1 MTKKVAVINDLSGLG
16 RCSLTAAIS
25 VLSAMGIQAC
35 PLPTAI
41 LSSQTEYPSYY
52 CYDFTDKMDYFRQ
65 EWKKLGTS
73 FSGIYTGYVAS
84 VCQIEQIM
92 HFLDTFQ
99 TADTFLLVD
108 PVMGDDGVTYDM
120 YTSGLLTAMK
130 ELVARADVITPN
142 LTEFCLL
149 TDIDYNSLQDSS
161 LSIQQLISRLKDAGQ
176 TLTKDHEKKVLI
188 TGIHFT
194 ADDGVHKIGNLL
206 LDGSSHFL
214 SAYPCC
220 NGSYSGTGD
229 LFASC
234 ITGGLA
240 RDISLTE
247 MMQTAG
253 SFLEKSLIDSVE
265 EHVPVNEG
273 VNFENISC
281 IHRTCHWQLLLHTLV
296 LKITIYLLK
305 ISLLK
310 LFLLIYGD
318 LLYYW
323 YLRLIFRYII
333 SDNVICAPT
342 ASACNL

>member
-1 MTKKVAVINDLSGLG
+1 MNRIIGVFFSKSGNTLEQLEL
-16 RCSLTAAIS
+16 R
-25 VLSAMGIQAC
+25 VLA
-35 PLPTAI
+35 
-41 LSSQTEYPSYY
+41 
-52 CYDFTDKMDYFRQ
+52 
-65 EWKKLGTS
+65 
-73 FSGIYTGYVAS
+73 AS
-84 VCQIEQIM
+84 VIAVYLNLIAELKKKICKSSIITE
-92 HFLDTFQ
+92 
-99 TADTFLLVD
+99 ADNTRATLSRAAEDVNKLQFIFLLVD
-108 PVMGDDGVTYDM
+108 PVMGDDGMTYDM

-149 TDIDYNSLQDSS
+149 TDIDYNSLQDPS
-161 LSIQQLISRLKDAGQ
+161 LSIQQLISRFKDAGQ

-273 VNFENISC
+273 VNFEKY
-281 IHRTCHWQLLLHTLV
+281 LYLLHT
-296 LKITIYLLK
+296 
-305 ISLLK
+305 
-310 LFLLIYGD
+310 
-318 LLYYW
+318 
-323 YLRLIFRYII
+323 
-333 SDNVICAPT
+333 
-342 ASACNL
+342 